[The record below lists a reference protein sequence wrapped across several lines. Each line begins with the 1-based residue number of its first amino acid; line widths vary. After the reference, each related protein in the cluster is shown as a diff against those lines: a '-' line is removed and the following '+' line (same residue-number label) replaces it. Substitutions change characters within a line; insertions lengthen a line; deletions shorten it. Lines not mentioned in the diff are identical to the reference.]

1 MSHEINEWANDP
13 FNDNVVPS
21 WRIPGV
27 NDCNTTLEVG
37 DPLVGVTFHAGGFVL
52 QDVAYVEW
60 FSRQQP
66 SMALGGQY
74 DVLGKFASPAQ
85 DCL

>member
-1 MSHEINEWANDP
+1 MENT
-13 FNDNVVPS
+13 
-21 WRIPGV
+21 RV
-27 NDCNTTLEVG
+27 NDCNNFLEVG
-37 DPLVGVTFHAGGFVL
+37 DPLEGVTFKAGGYIL

-74 DVLGKFASPAQ
+74 DVLGKFTAPAQ
-85 DCL
+85 DCTNAHALIERD